1 MMNFNY
7 YIKYGIRYSL
17 RYILKYIIRLI
28 IFLSII
34 YLISFLSG
42 KHLFISDVAAKETFY
57 LTPDRA
63 NWSDNYNNDFNG
75 NINLTHG
82 YISGAKVHYFN
93 WVANTTKAIINYHVP
108 NSHTGVFDI
117 NFMLYSNSW
126 TDDFN
131 PVGIYILQSD
141 HTYPCFVESGSTSIG
156 SSISGPTRML
166 HSVTCPNVN
175 LSANDF
181 YVGTNTYSG
190 VQNYNPNVMNGLSD
204 VILVSNNDAQK
215 QLEEDKKQTDEIKKQ
230 TEEQKKTNDT
240 LKDDN
245 VDSSTNQGSSF
256 FNDFNSGDEGSLT
269 DIVSLPLEYVQHL
282 NDTCKPFTITAGNLG
297 NITIPCLSSIW
308 SSTPFAG
315 VINTAS
321 IIINGIICYKL
332 LTSLFLFFKEL
343 KDPDDDKVEV
353 MDL

>member
-1 MMNFNY
+1 MNFNY

-42 KHLFISDVAAKETFY
+42 KHLFISDVHAETYTPKSITYNLTNGSPTDTIRYKVLDNIPVYYYSYGGQTWMSSISFNYSNFSNNLINKPLNFSGTFY
-57 LTPDRA
+57 TTNRTDTLPEPFRV
-63 NWSDNYNNDFNG
+63 WVLDNN
-75 NINLTHG
+75 T
-82 YISGAKVHYFN
+82 
-93 WVANTTKAIINYHVP
+93 NTTYGC
-108 NSHTGVFDI
+108 T
-117 NFMLYSNSW
+117 
-126 TDDFN
+126 T
-131 PVGIYILQSD
+131 QSSGQA
-141 HTYPCFVESGSTSIG
+141 TIRGSTSYWN
-156 SSISGPTRML
+156 TF
-166 HSVTCPNVN
+166 TCSNVVITF
-175 LSANDF
+175 SDF
-181 YVGTNTYSG
+181 RIYVGSNFYSDG
-190 VQNYNPNVMNGLSD
+190 EIGISRINIQHSELSD
-204 VILVSNNDAQK
+204 INN
-215 QLEEDKKQTDEIKKQ
+215 
-230 TEEQKKTNDT
+230 TNKDINNSVKDT
-240 LKDDN
+240 NNTIKDDN

-256 FNDFNSGDEGSLT
+256 FNDFNSGDEGNLS

>member
-42 KHLFISDVAAKETFY
+42 KHLFISDVHAKVNSGILSPSSLQLYNLATSTPTELTMGSTTIGNGTFY
-57 LTPDRA
+57 GYTFGASQTRFALRYIFPSSLDT
-63 NWSDNYNNDFNG
+63 NLYYNFNFNVYSDVTSSSSFKPFTVFIRDSNGVISSCNNDSSGWNFTTG
-75 NINLTHG
+75 NSVTPVRNLTSVSCNNVTLSSSHFYV
-82 YISGAKVHYFN
+82 YISEFN
-93 WVANTTKAIINYHVP
+93 SVKDGTFAI
-108 NSHTGVFDI
+108 S
-117 NFMLYSNSW
+117 
-126 TDDFN
+126 
-131 PVGIYILQSD
+131 
-141 HTYPCFVESGSTSIG
+141 
-156 SSISGPTRML
+156 
-166 HSVTCPNVN
+166 SVTYTTTAIQGQIKQQHED
-175 LSANDF
+175 SE
-181 YVGTNTYSG
+181 
-190 VQNYNPNVMNGLSD
+190 
-204 VILVSNNDAQK
+204 K
-215 QLEEDKKQTDEIKKQ
+215 QL
-230 TEEQKKTNDT
+230 EEQKKTNDT

-245 VDSSTNQGSSF
+245 VDSSSNQGSSF